1 MGLRGYRKIWLM
13 RGDEEGKKGGDGKM
27 VDERGWGRNEGG

>member
-27 VDERGWGRNEGG
+27 AKDG